1 MPMKDEEFA
10 ELKIKATICPEAIR
24 WPTEYTHW
32 KKLHGAVNE
41 ARDCTA
47 RALRAMDEVDQNADL
62 SAEGRI
68 KERTRIAERAISD
81 FGKSSALSDAQAA
94 VSNMQ
99 TKWAAKV
106 AEIIKAPEDPRD
118 VAIHAQVRDR
128 VANMSKEDRFKFLQ
142 QHGDDLLV
150 ASALLTAPPFIS
162 GLSEAE
168 TALIRSKMERI
179 ALAPEV
185 LEAKDAVTKA
195 MASAERGWRAA
206 MALIAGRGKIVPERK
221 GLKAVA

>member
-1 MPMKDEEFA
+1 MKDA
-10 ELKIKATICPEAIR
+10 EYFDLKIKATICPEAIR

-32 KKLHGAVNE
+32 KKLGAAVTE
-41 ARDCTA
+41 ARE
-47 RALRAMDEVDQNADL
+47 RVSKALKAMDEVDQNADL

-94 VSNMQ
+94 VAQMQ

-118 VAIHAQVRDR
+118 VAIYAQVRDR
-128 VANMSKEDRFKFLQ
+128 VANMSKEDRFTFLQ
-142 QHGDDLLV
+142 KQGDDLLV

-168 TALIRSKMERI
+168 AALIRSKMERI

-195 MASAERGWRAA
+195 MASAERGWSAATRLVAERGGLVQPKVRAA
-206 MALIAGRGKIVPERK
+206 
-221 GLKAVA
+221 